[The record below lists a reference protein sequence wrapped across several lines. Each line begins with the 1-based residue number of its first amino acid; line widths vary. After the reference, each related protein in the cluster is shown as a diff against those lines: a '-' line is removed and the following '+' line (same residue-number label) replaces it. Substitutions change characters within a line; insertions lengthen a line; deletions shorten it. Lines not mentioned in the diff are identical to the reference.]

1 MKICI
6 KKPSMIMLKNFNM
19 KKCCFIFFI
28 FLIISCSSKSKVGST
43 NKLYEVLTEQTTG
56 GANFR
61 FYEILTESKEI
72 NMLLGDPNL
81 KNKIQPSDI
90 NTSNFVILNMG
101 TQSSGGYLIKV
112 KSVEETSDKII
123 IVTEDSNPKES
134 AISVISYPYT
144 IVKINS
150 KKAIEVK

>member
-1 MKICI
+1 MRNN
-6 KKPSMIMLKNFNM
+6 SNM
-19 KKCCFIFFI
+19 KRLSSILLAFILF
-28 FLIISCSSKSKVGST
+28 SCASKKEVVS
-43 NKLYEVLTEQTTG
+43 NNALYEVLTEQSTG

-101 TQSSGGYLIKV
+101 TQSSGGYFMKV
-112 KSVEETSDKII
+112 KSVEETPDNIT
-123 IVTEDSNPKES
+123 IVTEDGKPKGI
-134 AISVISYPYT
+134 AASVISYPYT
-144 IVKINS
+144 VVKINS
-150 KKAIEVK
+150 KKEIVVK

>member
-1 MKICI
+1 MKIYT
-6 KKPSMIMLKNFNM
+6 KKQLMNMLNNYDM
-19 KKCCFIFFI
+19 KRLSFILFAFVL
-28 FLIISCSSKSKVGST
+28 FSCASKPKVASA
-43 NKLYEVLTEQTTG
+43 NALYEVLTEQSTG

-81 KNKIQPSDI
+81 KDKIKPSDI

-101 TQSSGGYLIKV
+101 TQSTGGYFMKV
-112 KSVEETSDKII
+112 KSVEETSDKIL
-123 IVTEDSNPKES
+123 IVTEDSVPTKNNV
-134 AISVISYPYT
+134 SVISYPYT

-150 KKAIEVK
+150 KKQIEIK

>member
-1 MKICI
+1 
-6 KKPSMIMLKNFNM
+6 MIMPKSVFM
-19 KKCCFIFFI
+19 KRFSV
-28 FLIISCSSKSKVGST
+28 LIVVFVLFSCGSKPKVSS
-43 NKLYEVLTEQTTG
+43 NALYEVLTEQSTG

-72 NMLLGDPNL
+72 KMLLGDSHL
-81 KNKIQPSDI
+81 KGKIEATDI

-112 KSVEETSDKII
+112 KSVEETPDKIL
-123 IVTEDSNPKES
+123 IVTEDYVPTQNS
-134 AISVISYPYT
+134 ISVISYPYT

-150 KKAIEVK
+150 KKAIEIK

>member
-1 MKICI
+1 MKRL
-6 KKPSMIMLKNFNM
+6 SVLFVALVL
-19 KKCCFIFFI
+19 F
-28 FLIISCSSKSKVGST
+28 SCASKSKVSSHP
-43 NKLYEVLTEQTTG
+43 LYEVLTEQSTG

-72 NMLLGDPNL
+72 TMLLGDPHL
-81 KNKIQPSDI
+81 KGKIQATDI

-112 KSVEETSDKII
+112 KSVEETADKII
-123 IVTEDSNPKES
+123 IVTEDSNPKGNS
-134 AISVISYPYT
+134 ISVISYPYT

-150 KKAIEVK
+150 KKTIEVK